1 MNSFLDCSTLV
12 IKRNALC
19 VTLKLPLLSSKRLCF
34 PRGSKLSYS
43 PEIWINSPGVLII
56 LVHLN
61 SPPHSLNKWDH
72 SVYVCNCSPTSQ
84 NHKQRKL
91 YYLWFLPGNWDKNN
105 LVHNPF
111 NLAQGLWHCDSHGS
125 CTMEVRT
132 RHGVVHELKEFMFLI
147 SKKRRHF
154 KIHLPCA
161 RSV

>member
-1 MNSFLDCSTLV
+1 MKCTLCDFETTSPFFKEAMLSQRLQVMVIPRNMNKFPGGPDHISTFEQ
-12 IKRNALC
+12 
-19 VTLKLPLLSSKRLCF
+19 S
-34 PRGSKLSYS
+34 
-43 PEIWINSPGVLII
+43 
-56 LVHLN
+56 
-61 SPPHSLNKWDH
+61 PHSLNKWDH

-132 RHGVVHELKEFMFLI
+132 CHGVVHELKEFMFLI
-147 SKKRRHF
+147 LKKRRHF